1 MLADRR
7 APRFILVTDRRHS
20 TLPVPRL
27 AAVALTGG
35 AGLVQIREKDLTD
48 LAFRE
53 LTVATIE
60 ATGNPSMIS
69 VNGRPSIAKEL
80 GVGLHLP
87 EAGLAP
93 ATARADL
100 GPSALIGRSVHSPE
114 AARTNDGA
122 DYLIA
127 GHVFATAS
135 KPDRPPLGLDG
146 LRRIVEASPIPVLAI
161 GGISPAN
168 VRSVMAAGAY
178 GIAVMSAVGAA
189 EDPAAA
195 TRAIA
200 QRLSTATENIM
211 ETTTT
216 TVEVLINGKR
226 VALNEGTTV
235 QQFLRSKGIHD
246 RLVVVELN
254 EAILPRT
261 AFESTVLAAGDRV
274 EIVHFVGGG

>member
-1 MLADRR
+1 MLADHRP
-7 APRFILVTDRRHS
+7 PRFILVTDRHHS

-27 AAVALTGG
+27 AAVALAGG
-35 AGLVQIREKDLTD
+35 ADLVQIREKDLTD

-53 LTVATIE
+53 LTAATIVAT
-60 ATGNPSMIS
+60 GKSSMIS

-93 ATARADL
+93 AAARADL
-100 GPSALIGRSVHSPE
+100 GPSVLIGRSVHSPE
-114 AARTNDGA
+114 AARTSDGA

-146 LRRIVEASPIPVLAI
+146 LRRIVAASPIPVLAI